1 MAGQINEDGLTGG
14 AGGPLSAG
22 TGWASGVQGRRPRA
36 AVSEG
41 PLSAAGGSGRRA
53 CGCLS
58 SRPVLP
64 SPTCGGTWNLE
75 QPTVGR
81 EAGRCGKVVRE
92 CPRQNTPRGREE
104 GGGAR
109 CSSAHV

>member
-14 AGGPLSAG
+14 AGGPLSVG

-41 PLSAAGGSGRRA
+41 LLSAAGGSGRRA

-75 QPTVGR
+75 QPTGR
-81 EAGRCGKVVRE
+81 EGGRQVQEGGPGVSATE
-92 CPRQNTPRGREE
+92 HTPRE
-104 GGGAR
+104 GGGGR
-109 CSSAHV
+109 GEV